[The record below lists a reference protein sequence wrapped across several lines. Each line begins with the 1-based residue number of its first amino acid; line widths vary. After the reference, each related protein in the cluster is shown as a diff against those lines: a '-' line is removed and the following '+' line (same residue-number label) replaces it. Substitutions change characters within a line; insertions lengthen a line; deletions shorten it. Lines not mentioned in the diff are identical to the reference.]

1 MSSKA
6 RRGALRGIVEDFRDL
21 AKAPRDLWII
31 YVVKLIESISYF
43 AVVGVLVLYLHDDL
57 RFSDEAT
64 GAIFGTWGTIIS
76 LLTFVAGFIA
86 DAMGQRKALIIAA
99 LTLIVGRAMLVA
111 SEIPAIPLIGLVIGC
126 WGVASMKPVMTAAVK
141 NHAPTKVRAFAYT
154 IFYVMMNLGAF
165 IAGHAVSALRLALL
179 GRSIRPAELFGEAPP
194 EAAEA
199 AQSALM
205 RDLAPSFEGA
215 EGGADAA
222 VRSIARVATGGR
234 DLGHWSV
241 EDLDRIREGVAAHLA
256 DQPIPDAPVSLSGY
270 EMIFLVAAAL
280 SILSLVLLRYL
291 SPTSTVVEPGGDGE
305 ATERVKEG
313 FGVTLTRALRIGR
326 ELLTEKTF
334 WAYLLFICVL
344 VLVRAIFV
352 HAHSTYPTY
361 MLREFGTDTPQA
373 AIWSL
378 NPLLIIVLTPIVG
391 SLTSR
396 YSAWSTIMVGSFITA
411 SSVLF
416 MTAPGAFEAGVT
428 PILSPIFGSWL
439 DYRLAGP
446 VLFVIVLSVGEALW
460 SPRLYEYV
468 AFMAPKGR
476 EASYM
481 GLTHLPMFAAKPV
494 VGLMSG
500 WLLST
505 YCPETGDR
513 QAGIMWTIVFATT
526 LAGPLIALLFA
537 GFIRAAERER
547 AKAQAEPDAPTEFE

>member
-1 MSSKA
+1 MSSRAK
-6 RRGALRGIVEDFRDL
+6 RTVLGGIVEDVRGL
-21 AKAPRDLWII
+21 ASAPRDLWIV
-31 YVVKLIESISYF
+31 YAVKLLESVSYF

-57 RFSDEAT
+57 RFSDETT

-76 LLTFVAGFIA
+76 LMTFVAGFIA

-111 SEIPAIPLIGLVIGC
+111 SEIPAIPLLGLVIGC

-141 NHAPTKVRAFAYT
+141 THAPPKFRAFAYT
-154 IFYVMMNLGAF
+154 VFYVIMNLGAF
-165 IAGHAVSALRLALL
+165 IAGHVVSWLRVSLL
-179 GRSIRPAELFGEAPP
+179 GRALRPGDLFGDAPAL
-194 EAAEA
+194 AAA
-199 AQSALM
+199 ADQNALVEELSSSA
-205 RDLAPSFEGA
+205 
-215 EGGADAA
+215 GGEEA

-234 DLGHWSV
+234 DLGHWDV
-241 EDLDRIREGVAAHLA
+241 ADLDRIREGVEASLSG
-256 DQPIPDAPVSLSGY
+256 DAIATPPMSLSGY

-280 SILSLVLLRYL
+280 SVVSLLLLRWM
-291 SPTSTVVEPGGDGE
+291 SPTSTLVEPGAAD
-305 ATERVKEG
+305 TETPPTEG
-313 FGVTLTRALRIGR
+313 FGPTIKRAARIGR
-326 ELLTEKTF
+326 ELFTEKTF

-352 HAHSTYPTY
+352 HAHSTWPTY
-361 MLREFGTDTPQA
+361 MLREFGEATPQA

-378 NPLLIIVLTPIVG
+378 NPLLIIVLTPLIG

-396 YSAWSTIMVGSFITA
+396 YSAWSVIMWGSFITA
-411 SSVLF
+411 GSVLF
-416 MTAPGAFEAGVT
+416 MAAPGAFEAGAR
-428 PILSPIFGSWL
+428 PLLEPLFGDAL

-446 VLFVIVLSVGEALW
+446 VLFVFVMSIGEALW

-481 GLTHLPMFAAKPV
+481 GLTQLPMFAAKPV

-500 WLLST
+500 WLLAT
-505 YCPETGDR
+505 YCPETGER
-513 QAGIMWTIVFATT
+513 QAGILWTIVFATT
-526 LAGPLIALLFA
+526 LAGPLIALVFA

-547 AKAQAEPDAPTEFE
+547 RRAQAEDAPTEFE